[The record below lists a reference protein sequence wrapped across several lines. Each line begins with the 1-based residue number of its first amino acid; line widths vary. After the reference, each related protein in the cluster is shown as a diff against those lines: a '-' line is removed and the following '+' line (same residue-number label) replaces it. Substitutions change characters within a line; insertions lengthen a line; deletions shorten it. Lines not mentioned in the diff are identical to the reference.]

1 VKYFDYEENREAE
14 EKACSKRH
22 NRGAFR
28 PPVTEISKCEN
39 FDEFSY
45 DKHYYTGT
53 NEYYLWKR
61 DSMESACKLG
71 SGTYYDIK
79 KSTE

>member
-1 VKYFDYEENREAE
+1 MLSFLKGNDVQQTIELEYA
-14 EKACSKRH
+14 
-22 NRGAFR
+22 
-28 PPVTEISKCEN
+28 EISKCEN
-39 FDEFSY
+39 FDEYSN

-61 DSMESACKLG
+61 DSIERACKLG